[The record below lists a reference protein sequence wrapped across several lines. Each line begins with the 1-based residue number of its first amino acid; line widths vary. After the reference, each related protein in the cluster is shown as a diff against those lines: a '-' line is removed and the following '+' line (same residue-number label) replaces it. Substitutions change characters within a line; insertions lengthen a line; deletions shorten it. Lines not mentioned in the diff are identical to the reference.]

1 MKKILTMTLASFL
14 IAGPAL
20 ADDDCNEP
28 VADWQPREV
37 LQKQLEDK
45 GWQVKRIKV
54 DDGCY
59 EVKGID
65 RNGNRFE
72 AVNAFHLVAAVIHLD
87 SLHLPA
93 LFISEEHTSELQ

>member
-59 EVKGID
+59 EVKGVD

-72 AVNAFHLVAAVIHLD
+72 AVYAPASLKIRELEIKFDGKGDAADYLK
-87 SLHLPA
+87 
-93 LFISEEHTSELQ
+93 